1 LTCGESGPSSIA
13 EEILHSGRNPTH
25 SDETHVNFHDLAAV
39 VGGPPTVGSRG
50 SSAAT
55 SNKVGGPAKN
65 RKTLRKETQPR
76 VTGWSTDDER
86 IFDKEAAII
95 SLKWTQRKSAAAA
108 VAEEQQQADRHAEA
122 EVSANEKIPKKQ
134 EKKKSTLKYQF

>member
-1 LTCGESGPSSIA
+1 LGAHPPWAAGDHQLLRLIKLVVLPKTGRPLGKRPNPESP
-13 EEILHSGRNPTH
+13 
-25 SDETHVNFHDLAAV
+25 
-39 VGGPPTVGSRG
+39 GG
-50 SSAAT
+50 
-55 SNKVGGPAKN
+55 
-65 RKTLRKETQPR
+65 LQ
-76 VTGWSTDDER
+76 
-86 IFDKEAAII
+86 II